1 MPCGACSCCCN
12 AGGEATEGV
21 AASAD
26 LDNGRRTE
34 TTTTGDRP
42 CGRDRVHR
50 RYSDNQDTKFVELM
64 ESPNHMNFG
73 KVDIAAGFMVPP
85 LGD

>member
-1 MPCGACSCCCN
+1 LAYQSLASSTFLSQQTSHQQSASSTFLSKQISTSSHQSPAKRTCC
-12 AGGEATEGV
+12 
-21 AASAD
+21 
-26 LDNGRRTE
+26 
-34 TTTTGDRP
+34 
-42 CGRDRVHR
+42 
-50 RYSDNQDTKFVELM
+50 KFVELM

>member
-1 MPCGACSCCCN
+1 
-12 AGGEATEGV
+12 
-21 AASAD
+21 
-26 LDNGRRTE
+26 
-34 TTTTGDRP
+34 
-42 CGRDRVHR
+42 
-50 RYSDNQDTKFVELM
+50 M